1 MAHAHSSIGQPQS
14 GQWCETTSPMRT
26 GIRGRCPRC
35 QEGHLFS
42 GYLKLA
48 ASCEVCGLDY
58 SFADPADGPAFFAMS
73 IVGVPAL
80 VVAVWLDLA
89 FDAPYWVQLVTTF
102 PLTILACMALL
113 RPFKGWLVC
122 SQYFHRAGEG
132 QLVRDEDRTP

>member
-1 MAHAHSSIGQPQS
+1 MQHAAQS
-14 GQWCETTSPMRT
+14 THTHESGWTETSSPMRT

-35 QEGHLFS
+35 QQGHLFQ

-48 ASCEVCGLDY
+48 KSCEVCGLDY

-80 VVAVWLDLA
+80 VMAVWLDLA

-102 PLTILACMALL
+102 PLAILACMALL

-132 QLVRDEDRTP
+132 RLVGPDERER